1 MTEQISITGHVRLQN
16 ETLCSNKQMF
26 ISDLKLKSCALRKI
40 HVHWIVKIVTLVANP
55 RAINFNIYNVNT
67 SIVPIRAMRHSPDNG
82 SDVL

>member
-55 RAINFNIYNVNT
+55 RAIN
-67 SIVPIRAMRHSPDNG
+67 SISIFTILILPLYR
-82 SDVL
+82 